1 MSKSRKEPQSYQL
14 VLITGDKAGGGKIKE
29 EVLFSSPK
37 LLDVELRRE
46 QHIRSITQGYVEIR
60 KA

>member
-1 MSKSRKEPQSYQL
+1 MTQTPKEPESYQL
-14 VLITGDKAGGGKIKE
+14 VLITGGKTKE

-60 KA
+60 KV

>member
-1 MSKSRKEPQSYQL
+1 MSKTKKEPESYQL
-14 VLITGDKAGGGKIKE
+14 VLVTGGKNKE

-46 QHIRSITQGYVEIR
+46 QHIRSITQGYVDIR
-60 KA
+60 KV